1 MNSRSASRSSRA
13 GPGSSRG
20 SSTRQPLPSN
30 THRAAQ
36 EWLRIKLCLHIR
48 FNLPRCC
55 RASQPERRSGGQ
67 PRHRGAAAGSPGIAS
82 GRAATSRVGAMA
94 SMFGVSEMNALQ
106 DLCRDDEDT
115 ALRPAQS
122 AVVQRIGPNAVAD
135 DGGEDKENAPA
146 PRDPKAIWADDE
158 IPPEEALNFVDA
170 ADDKRKRAAFEM
182 LYKQDVTTEDARPR
196 GARRPSISAKPAP
209 VRRSTWERRRTRAPR
224 TATRSSTRSSS
235 RATRTRS
242 STSTSRRRPSAR
254 RPTASSSPST
264 CPSPSTRTAAPPSG
278 TTRRR
283 SSPSSSPS
291 TWTSG
296 KRAPGVFCYAGGGV
310 GSVRGWG

>member
-1 MNSRSASRSSRA
+1 
-13 GPGSSRG
+13 
-20 SSTRQPLPSN
+20 
-30 THRAAQ
+30 
-36 EWLRIKLCLHIR
+36 
-48 FNLPRCC
+48 
-55 RASQPERRSGGQ
+55 
-67 PRHRGAAAGSPGIAS
+67 
-82 GRAATSRVGAMA
+82 MA

-196 GARRPSISAKPAP
+196 GARRLSMSAKPAP

-264 CPSPSTRTAAPPSG
+264 CPSPSTRTAAPRSG

-296 KRAPGVFCYAGGGV
+296 NRTPGVFCHAGGGV
-310 GSVRGWG
+310 GLGGEIGAGVG